1 MPVPLSEGDF
11 RMTVRHAGLKSLAA
25 IAAATLV
32 LAACA
37 GADQSTPSD
46 SQAPAAQTASDGTQT
61 PSEAKADT
69 VQPTPEPATE
79 EAKTTAGQDE
89 TESSGQQTQDVTGEV
104 DRTPGTPSDVEFA
117 GLASWINSEPLT
129 LEGLRGNVVLV
140 DFWTYSCINCIRTLP
155 YVKDW
160 YGKYADQGLV
170 VIGMHTPEFSFEME
184 RDNVIEAAK
193 RFGLE
198 YPIAQDNDFVTWRAF
213 DNMYWPS
220 KYLFDRSGV
229 IRYTHIGEGAYEE
242 TERMIQQ
249 LLAEP
254 DA

>member
-1 MPVPLSEGDF
+1 MI
-11 RMTVRHAGLKSLAA
+11 VRHAALTLLTVTV
-25 IAAATLV
+25 AATLL

-37 GADQSTPSD
+37 DDSQDEGGAQVSQSTPSD
-46 SQAPAAQTASDGTQT
+46 SQDPAARTASDGAQT
-61 PSEAKADT
+61 SSEANAAT
-69 VQPTPEPATE
+69 GQPQPKPAAE
-79 EAKTTAGQDE
+79 EAKTTAGQEE
-89 TESSGQQTQDVTGEV
+89 TESSGQQTPDFARKVGA
-104 DRTPGTPSDVEFA
+104 PSDVEFA

-160 YGKYADQGLV
+160 HGKYADEGLV
-170 VIGMHTPEFSFEME
+170 VIGMHTPEFSFEKE
-184 RDNVIEAAK
+184 RDNVIEAAA

-213 DNMYWPS
+213 NNMYWPS
-220 KYLFDRSGV
+220 KYLFDRNGV

>member
-1 MPVPLSEGDF
+1 M
-11 RMTVRHAGLKSLAA
+11 
-25 IAAATLV
+25 
-32 LAACA
+32 
-37 GADQSTPSD
+37 
-46 SQAPAAQTASDGTQT
+46 
-61 PSEAKADT
+61 
-69 VQPTPEPATE
+69 
-79 EAKTTAGQDE
+79 
-89 TESSGQQTQDVTGEV
+89 

-170 VIGMHTPEFSFEME
+170 VIGMHTPEFSFEKE

-220 KYLFDRSGV
+220 KYLFDRNGV

>member
-1 MPVPLSEGDF
+1 
-11 RMTVRHAGLKSLAA
+11 MTTVKTSLKLMAVTLAA
-25 IAAATLV
+25 VVA

-37 GADQSTPSD
+37 GPSDDDDGAEAAQSTPSD
-46 SQAPAAQTASDGTQT
+46 SQAPAAPSASDGTQT

-69 VQPTPEPATE
+69 GQPQPEQAPAE
-79 EAKTTAGQDE
+79 PTAAPSQTGTD
-89 TESSGQQTQDVTGEV
+89 SSGQQTQDFAKMVE
-104 DRTPGTPSDVEFA
+104 TPSDAEFD
-117 GLASWINSEPLT
+117 GIASWINSEPLT
-129 LEGLRGNVVLV
+129 LDGLRGNVVLV

-160 YGKYADQGLV
+160 HDKYADQGLV
-170 VIGMHTPEFSFEME
+170 VIGMHTPEFSFEKE
-184 RDNVIEAAK
+184 RDNVIEAAR

-213 DNMYWPS
+213 DNIYWPS
-220 KYLFDRSGV
+220 KYLFDRNGV

-254 DA
+254 GT

>member
-1 MPVPLSEGDF
+1 MI
-11 RMTVRHAGLKSLAA
+11 VRYAALGSLAVTV
-25 IAAATLV
+25 AATLA

-37 GADQSTPSD
+37 DDPRDEGGAQVSQSTPSD
-46 SQAPAAQTASDGTQT
+46 SRGPAAQTASDGAQT
-61 PSEAKADT
+61 SSEARADT
-69 VQPTPEPATE
+69 GQPQPEQSPAEATAAATE
-79 EAKTTAGQDE
+79 A
-89 TESSGQQTQDVTGEV
+89 ESSGQQTPDFAQKV
-104 DRTPGTPSDVEFA
+104 DRTRRTPSDVEFA

-160 YGKYADQGLV
+160 HAKYADDGLV
-170 VIGMHTPEFSFEME
+170 IIGVHTPEFSFEKVRE
-184 RDNVIEAAK
+184 NVIEAAA
-193 RFGLE
+193 RFGLD

-213 DNMYWPS
+213 DNHYWPT
-220 KYLFDRSGV
+220 KYLIDRDGA